1 MSRGKNH
8 AVHSTNREALHTNA
22 EGEQALTA
30 MAAVAAVQRS
40 SVCLLTLLPET
51 AQLLR
56 AFFLLAFVFFFI
68 SVVRLLGHNSTGASD
83 LSTILDERF
92 CAALHEKTWFGFMRT
107 SAYTL
112 APDETFDRFTDGWS
126 AFNEVAHCDVL
137 LIKRWPCS
145 GCCPC

>member
-22 EGEQALTA
+22 EGEQVLTA

-40 SVCLLTLLPET
+40 SVCLLTVLPET

-68 SVVRLLGHNSTGASD
+68 FVFAYLTTTVPELLIYQRFSMNASVR
-83 LSTILDERF
+83 
-92 CAALHEKTWFGFMRT
+92 
-107 SAYTL
+107 
-112 APDETFDRFTDGWS
+112 RFTRRLDLASCGPRLTHWRLMK
-126 AFNEVAHCDVL
+126 H
-137 LIKRWPCS
+137 LIISPMAGRLSMKWLTVTCCS
-145 GCCPC
+145 